1 MSDNTVIDITNIEH
15 EETKITLEDRIE
27 ALEGLIKGL
36 LEGHK
41 NMLEHV
47 REMAIAVTEI
57 SKEPSEE

>member
-15 EETKITLEDRIE
+15 KEAEITLEDRIE
-27 ALEGLIKGL
+27 ALEGLINGL

-41 NMLEHV
+41 NILEHF
-47 REMAIAVTEI
+47 REMVTAVTEI